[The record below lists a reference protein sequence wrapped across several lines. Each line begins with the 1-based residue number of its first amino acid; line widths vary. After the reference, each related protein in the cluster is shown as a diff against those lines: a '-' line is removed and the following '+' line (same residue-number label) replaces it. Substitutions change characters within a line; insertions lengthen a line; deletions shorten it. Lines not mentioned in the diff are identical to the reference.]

1 MRRRCA
7 GPAAGGARL
16 RPSAGGARWS
26 AQSVI
31 LSGERLRLARAPQ
44 GDGDG
49 LDRATIGIYLSDKN
63 HCRKDVAM
71 AQLAEKEK
79 TIEAVDATLNYFANL
94 GEKPYTETAAPGS
107 TDVRVGS
114 TPDPRTLT

>member
-1 MRRRCA
+1 
-7 GPAAGGARL
+7 
-16 RPSAGGARWS
+16 
-26 AQSVI
+26 
-31 LSGERLRLARAPQ
+31 
-44 GDGDG
+44 
-49 LDRATIGIYLSDKN
+49 
-63 HCRKDVAM
+63 M

-114 TPDPRTLT
+114 TPDPRTLTIHNGRLHADEFALERNGFRFVRHDTQVKDFFDEEEVRRVYYPEMEALIKKESGASRVVVFRSEEHTF